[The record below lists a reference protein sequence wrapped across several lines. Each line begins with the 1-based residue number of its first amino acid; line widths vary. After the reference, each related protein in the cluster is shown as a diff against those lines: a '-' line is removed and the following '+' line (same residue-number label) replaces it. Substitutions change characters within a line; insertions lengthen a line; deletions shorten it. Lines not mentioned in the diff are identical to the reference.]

1 MIKLAPSIL
10 SADFARLGE
19 DVQSIT
25 NGGADFVHIDV
36 MDGSFVPSI
45 SFGVPVVKCLRPVSG
60 LFFDVH
66 LMVTEPI
73 RHVEAFAKAGAD
85 LIDFQIEGASDV
97 RATLEKIRS
106 FGVKTGL
113 AVKPGTPV
121 EAVSPYMD
129 LLDMILIMTV
139 EPGKGGQAYI
149 PECTEKIR
157 TARQMIDASGREI
170 LLEVDGGVKLDNVEI
185 PLSAGA
191 NVIVAGSAV
200 FGGDVEAKTRAFA
213 EKLRNYRPL

>member
-1 MIKLAPSIL
+1 MVKLAPSIL

-19 DVQSIT
+19 DVQAIT

-45 SFGVPVVKCLRPVSG
+45 SFGVPVVKCLRPVSE

-85 LIDFQIEGASDV
+85 LIDFQIEGASNV

-106 FGVKTGL
+106 LGVKTGL

-121 EAVSPYMD
+121 EAVSSYIDM
-129 LLDMILIMTV
+129 LDMILIMTV

-157 TARQMIDASGREI
+157 IARQMIDASGRDI
-170 LLEVDGGVKLDNVEI
+170 MLEVDGGVKLDNVDI
-185 PLSAGA
+185 PLLAGA

-200 FGGDVEAKTRAFA
+200 FGGDVEGKTRAFA
-213 EKLRNYRPL
+213 KKLHKD

>member
-1 MIKLAPSIL
+1 MVKLAPSIL

-19 DVQSIT
+19 EVAAIT
-25 NGGADFVHIDV
+25 EGGADFVHIDV

-45 SFGVPVVKCLRPVSG
+45 SFGVPVVKCLRPISG

-66 LMVTEPI
+66 LMVNEPI
-73 RHVEAFAKAGAD
+73 RHVEAFAAAGAD

-106 FGVKTGL
+106 LGKKTGL

-121 EAVSPYMD
+121 EAVSPYLDM
-129 LLDMILIMTV
+129 LDMILVMTV

-157 TARQMIDASGREI
+157 AARQMIDASGRDI
-170 LLEVDGGVKLDNVEI
+170 FLEVDGGVKLENVHI
-185 PLSAGA
+185 PLAAGA
-191 NVIVAGSAV
+191 DVIVAGSAV
-200 FGGDVEAKTRAFA
+200 FGDDVTGKTRAFV
-213 EKLRNYRPL
+213 ERMR

>member
-1 MIKLAPSIL
+1 MVKLAPSIL

-19 DVQSIT
+19 EVAAIT
-25 NGGADFVHIDV
+25 EGGADFVHIDV

-45 SFGVPVVKCLRPVSG
+45 SFGVPVVKCLRPISG

-66 LMVTEPI
+66 LMVNEPI
-73 RHVEAFAKAGAD
+73 RHVEAFAAAGAD

-106 FGVKTGL
+106 LGKKTGL

-121 EAVSPYMD
+121 EAVSPYLDM
-129 LLDMILIMTV
+129 LDMILVMTV

-157 TARQMIDASGREI
+157 AARQMIDASGRDI
-170 LLEVDGGVKLDNVEI
+170 FLEVDGGVKLENVHI
-185 PLSAGA
+185 PLAAGA
-191 NVIVAGSAV
+191 DVIVAGSAV
-200 FGGDVEAKTRAFA
+200 FGGDVTGKTRAFV
-213 EKLRNYRPL
+213 ERMR

>member
-1 MIKLAPSIL
+1 MNKLAPSIL

-19 DVQSIT
+19 DVRAIEA
-25 NGGADFVHIDV
+25 GGADFVHIDV
-36 MDGSFVPSI
+36 MDGNFVPTI
-45 SFGVPVVKCLRPVSG
+45 SFGVPVVKCLRPVSP

-66 LMVTEPI
+66 LMVNEPI

-97 RATLEKIRS
+97 RATLEKIRAY
-106 FGVKTGL
+106 GIKTGL

-121 EAVSPYMD
+121 ETVSTYMD
-129 LLDMILIMTV
+129 MLDMILIMTV
-139 EPGKGGQAYI
+139 EPGKGGQAYM

-157 TARQMIDASGREI
+157 AARQMIDASGREI

-185 PLSAGA
+185 PLLAGA

-200 FGGDVEAKTRAFA
+200 FGGDVEAKARAFA
-213 EKLRNYRPL
+213 EKLRAFTA

>member
-45 SFGVPVVKCLRPVSG
+45 SFGVPVVKCLRPVSD

-66 LMVTEPI
+66 LMVSEPI
-73 RHVEAFAKAGAD
+73 RHVEAFAGAGAD

-106 FGVKTGL
+106 LGVKTGL

-121 EAVSPYMD
+121 EAVSSYIDM
-129 LLDMILIMTV
+129 LDMILIMTV

-157 TARQMIDASGREI
+157 QARALIDASGREI
-170 LLEVDGGVKLDNVEI
+170 MLEVDGGVKLDNVDI
-185 PLSAGA
+185 PLAAGA
-191 NVIVAGSAV
+191 DVIVAGSAV
-200 FGGDVEAKTRAFA
+200 FGGDVEAKTRAFS
-213 EKLRNYRPL
+213 EKIRKN

>member
-1 MIKLAPSIL
+1 MVKLAPSIL

-19 DVQSIT
+19 DVQAIT

-45 SFGVPVVKCLRPVSG
+45 SFGVPVVKCLRQVSE

-85 LIDFQIEGASDV
+85 LIDFQIEGASNV

-106 FGVKTGL
+106 LGVKTGL

-121 EAVSPYMD
+121 EAVSSYIDM
-129 LLDMILIMTV
+129 LDMILIMTV

-157 TARQMIDASGREI
+157 IARQMIDASGRDI
-170 LLEVDGGVKLDNVEI
+170 MLEVDGGVKLDNVDI
-185 PLSAGA
+185 PLLAGA

-200 FGGDVEAKTRAFA
+200 FGGDVEGKTRAFA
-213 EKLRNYRPL
+213 KKLHKD

>member
-19 DVQSIT
+19 DVRAIEA
-25 NGGADFVHIDV
+25 GGADFVHIDV

-45 SFGVPVVKCLRPVSG
+45 SFGVPVVKCLRPVTP

-66 LMVTEPI
+66 LMVNEPI

-85 LIDFQIEGASDV
+85 LIDFQIEGATDV
-97 RATLEKIRS
+97 AATLEKIRS
-106 FGVKTGL
+106 LGVKTGL

-121 EAVSPYMD
+121 EAVSSYIDM
-129 LLDMILIMTV
+129 LDMILVMTV

-157 TARQMIDASGREI
+157 IARQMIDASGRDI
-170 LLEVDGGVKLDNVEI
+170 LLEVDGGVKIDNVDI
-185 PLSAGA
+185 PLAAGA
-191 NVIVAGSAV
+191 DVIVAGSAV
-200 FGGDVEAKTRAFA
+200 FGGDVVGKTRAFA
-213 EKLRNYRPL
+213 EHFRAK

>member
-213 EKLRNYRPL
+213 EKLKAFTA

>member
-1 MIKLAPSIL
+1 MNKLAPSIL

-19 DVQSIT
+19 DVRAIEA
-25 NGGADFVHIDV
+25 GGADFVHIDV
-36 MDGSFVPSI
+36 MDGSFVPAI
-45 SFGVPVVKCLRPVSG
+45 SFGVPVVKCLRPVSP

-66 LMVTEPI
+66 LMVNEPI
-73 RHVEAFAKAGAD
+73 RHVEAFAAAGAD
-85 LIDFQIEGASDV
+85 LIDFQIEGAADV

-106 FGVKTGL
+106 LGKKTGL
-113 AVKPGTPV
+113 ALKPGTPV
-121 EAVSPYMD
+121 ETVFSYIDM
-129 LLDMILIMTV
+129 LDMILIMTV

-157 TARQMIDASGREI
+157 AVRQMIDASGRDI
-170 LLEVDGGVKLDNVEI
+170 LLEVDGGVKLDNVDI
-185 PLSAGA
+185 PLLAGA

-213 EKLRNYRPL
+213 EKLKAFTA